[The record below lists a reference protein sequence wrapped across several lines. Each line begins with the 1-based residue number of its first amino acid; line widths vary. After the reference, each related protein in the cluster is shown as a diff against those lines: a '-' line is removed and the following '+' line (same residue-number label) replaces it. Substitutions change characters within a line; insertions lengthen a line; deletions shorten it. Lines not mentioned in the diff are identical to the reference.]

1 MSPVSRDR
9 STALSTGESL
19 LKHKASFYFQVFPRH
34 PQALSTLLQISSKD
48 AIEMG
53 SMELTVPKKEL
64 LKLIARM
71 QGVAER
77 KSTMPVLSNVFMAVD
92 GPSTL
97 RIAATDLYL
106 ALVGRVTV
114 DVSKGGSIAVPAKD
128 LLERI
133 RMMPDGPIHLATQD
147 NATTTIKAA
156 GSARR
161 YTLRGMPGD
170 DFPPLPSPAEGS
182 PSLALDVDVL
192 QELVAKTYFSISTDE
207 TRAHLNSAL
216 FEWDGDVT
224 RMVSTDGHRLSKM
237 EVKVS
242 GRQASATML
251 IPLKAIHELR
261 RLCDDIAS
269 EAKDRGDEG
278 GASKAQ
284 LQITQSGS
292 SAFFQGAGMTFAVR
306 LVDAQFPPYG
316 QVIPQQSEKLV
327 RVPRA
332 PFADALRA
340 VSVAASERTGGV
352 KLGFSKGT
360 MRITTESPES
370 GEGFDEVPIEYGGAN
385 ITIGFN
391 AKYFLDVLG
400 ALDED
405 EVELGLGGELDPA
418 VVKPVGPRQF
428 LAVVMPM
435 RI

>member
-1 MSPVSRDR
+1 
-9 STALSTGESL
+9 
-19 LKHKASFYFQVFPRH
+19 
-34 PQALSTLLQISSKD
+34 
-48 AIEMG
+48 
-53 SMELTVPKKEL
+53 MELTVPKKDL
-64 LKLIARM
+64 LKLLTRM

-77 KSTMPVLSNVFMAVD
+77 KSTMPVLSNVLLAID

-97 RIAATDLYL
+97 RVAATDLYL
-106 ALVGRVTV
+106 ALVGRVMV
-114 DVSKGGSIAVPAKD
+114 DVSKGGTVAVSAKD
-128 LLERI
+128 LLERV
-133 RMMPDGPIHLATQD
+133 RMMPEGPIHLASQD

-170 DFPPLPSPAEGS
+170 DFPPLPTPSEGS
-182 PSLALDVDVL
+182 PSLAIDVDVL
-192 QELVAKTYFSISTDE
+192 QELVAKTHFSISADE

-216 FEWDGDVT
+216 FEWDGDVV
-224 RMVSTDGHRLSKM
+224 RMVTTDGHRLSKM

-251 IPLKAIHELR
+251 IPLKAIQELR
-261 RLCDDIAS
+261 RLSDDIVA
-269 EAKDRGDEG
+269 EAKDSAKEG
-278 GASKAQ
+278 TARAQ

-292 SAFFQGAGMTFAVR
+292 SAFFQGGGMSFAVR
-306 LVDAQFPPYG
+306 LVDAQFPPYA
-316 QVIPQQSEKLV
+316 QVIPPQSEKLV

-352 KLGFSKGT
+352 KLGLTKGT

-370 GEGFDEVPIEYGGAN
+370 GEGFDEVPIEYAGPN

-405 EVELGLGGELDPA
+405 EVQLGLGGELDPA
-418 VVKPVGPRQF
+418 VVRPVGPRQF

>member
-1 MSPVSRDR
+1 
-9 STALSTGESL
+9 
-19 LKHKASFYFQVFPRH
+19 
-34 PQALSTLLQISSKD
+34 
-48 AIEMG
+48 
-53 SMELTVPKKEL
+53 
-64 LKLIARM
+64 
-71 QGVAER
+71 
-77 KSTMPVLSNVFMAVD
+77 MPVLSNVLLAID
-92 GPSTL
+92 GPSAL
-97 RIAATDLYL
+97 RVAATDLYL
-106 ALVGRVTV
+106 ALVGHVTV
-114 DVSKGGSIAVPAKD
+114 DVSKGGSVAVPVKD

-133 RMMPDGPIHLATQD
+133 RMMPDGPLHLSSQE
-147 NATTTIKAA
+147 NASTTIKAA

-192 QELVAKTYFSISTDE
+192 RELVDKTHFSISADE

-216 FEWDGDVT
+216 FEWDGDLV
-224 RMVSTDGHRLSKM
+224 RMVTTDGHRLSKM

-251 IPLKAIHELR
+251 IPLKAIQELR
-261 RLCDDIAS
+261 RLSEDLAG
-269 EAKDRGDEG
+269 EAKEG
-278 GASKAQ
+278 QRPQ

-292 SAFFQGAGMTFAVR
+292 SAFFQAAGMTFAVR
-306 LVDAQFPPYG
+306 LVDAQFPPYA

-332 PFADALRA
+332 PFSEALRA

-352 KLGFSKGT
+352 KLGLTKGT
-360 MRITTESPES
+360 MRITTESPDS
-370 GEGFDEVPIEYGGAN
+370 GEGFDEVPIDYAGPAM
-385 ITIGFN
+385 TVGFN

-405 EVELGLGGELDPA
+405 EVELGFGGELDPA
-418 VVKPVGPRQF
+418 VVKPVGARQF

>member
-1 MSPVSRDR
+1 
-9 STALSTGESL
+9 
-19 LKHKASFYFQVFPRH
+19 
-34 PQALSTLLQISSKD
+34 
-48 AIEMG
+48 
-53 SMELTVPKKEL
+53 MELTVPKKDL
-64 LKLIARM
+64 LKLVMRM

-77 KSTMPVLSNVFMAVD
+77 KSTMPVLSNVLMAVD
-92 GPSTL
+92 GPSAL
-97 RIAATDLYL
+97 RMAATDLYL

-114 DVSKGGSIAVPAKD
+114 DVSKGGSVAVSAKD
-128 LLERI
+128 LLERV
-133 RMMPDGPIHLATQD
+133 RMMPEGPIHLASQD
-147 NATTTIKAA
+147 NSTTTIKAA

-170 DFPPLPSPAEGS
+170 DFPPVPTPSEGS
-182 PSLALDVDVL
+182 PSLAIDVEVL
-192 QELVAKTYFSISTDE
+192 QELVAKTHFSISADE

-216 FEWDGDVT
+216 FEWDGDIV
-224 RMVSTDGHRLSKM
+224 RMVTTDGHRLSKM

-251 IPLKAIHELR
+251 IPLKAIQELR
-261 RLCDDIAS
+261 RLSDDIVAES
-269 EAKDRGDEG
+269 KENAKEG
-278 GASKAQ
+278 APRAQ

-292 SAFFQGAGMTFAVR
+292 SAFFQGGGMSFAVR
-306 LVDAQFPPYG
+306 LVDAQFPPYA
-316 QVIPQQSEKLV
+316 QVIPAQSEKLV
-327 RVPRA
+327 RIPRA

-352 KLGFSKGT
+352 KLALTKGT

-370 GEGFDEVPIEYGGAN
+370 GEGFDEIPIEYAGAD

-405 EVELGLGGELDPA
+405 EVQLGLGGELDPA
-418 VVKPVGPRQF
+418 VVRPVGPRQL